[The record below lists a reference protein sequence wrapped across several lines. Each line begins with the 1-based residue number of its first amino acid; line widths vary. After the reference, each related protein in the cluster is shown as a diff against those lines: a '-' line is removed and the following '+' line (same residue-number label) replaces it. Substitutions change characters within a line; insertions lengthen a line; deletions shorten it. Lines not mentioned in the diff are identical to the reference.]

1 MLNWI
6 RFNDI
11 MYADSV
17 LGWYW
22 VILKDGSKLMIDSL
36 DELGVK
42 NESKIEEV
50 SGERSNDSDSY

>member
-1 MLNWI
+1 MLKWI

-11 MYADSV
+11 MYADSG

-22 VILKDGSKLMIDSL
+22 VILKDGTKLMIDSL

-50 SGERSNDSDSY
+50 SGERSDGFDSY